1 MTATREDAIR
11 LIQHTYYDAIDAG
24 DMARAC
30 SALSETVDWSHAQVW
45 AHHGFARAEPSG
57 FGSRAEVEAFLSDR
71 VAQLAEARIT
81 HRIETLV
88 MEGDKGA
95 FLGLVEGPGGETK
108 PFFVWFEIADD
119 RISRYT
125 LRPL

>member
-11 LIQHTYYDAIDAG
+11 LIQHTYYDGIDAG
-24 DMARAC
+24 DMARAA
-30 SALSETVDWSHAQVW
+30 SALAEDVDWSHAQVW

-57 FGSRAEVEAFLSDR
+57 FRSRADVEAFLSER
-71 VAQLAEARIT
+71 VDQLAEAKIR
-81 HRIETLV
+81 HRIDTLV

-108 PFFVWFEIADD
+108 PFFVWFEIANGK
-119 RISRYT
+119 ISRYT